1 MLESPARQVKC
12 HTLKKMP
19 ESTRRAGGQLELGCQ
34 PECLHSFGMLTTG
47 FDWVHRDSESGPCH
61 ESDLS
66 HWQQERLKLTHSSMG
81 SSFWATD
88 PMFYVLGPIGPV
100 SQADDGYV
108 ASSTGYY
115 SSDQS
120 RRICGQKP
128 RARNSLQ
135 QPQLESRCLA
145 LPAAK

>member
-47 FDWVHRDSESGPCH
+47 FDWVHMDSESGPCH
-61 ESDLS
+61 ENDLS
-66 HWQQERLKLTHSSMG
+66 HWQQERLKLTHCSMG

-88 PMFYVLGPIGPV
+88 PMFYVLGPIGPW
-100 SQADDGYV
+100 
-108 ASSTGYY
+108 
-115 SSDQS
+115 
-120 RRICGQKP
+120 
-128 RARNSLQ
+128 
-135 QPQLESRCLA
+135 
-145 LPAAK
+145 